1 MVSPREQESGPSS
14 SIQGLAGCQ
23 LDKNVQKAK
32 KGGRKEGKEEER
44 RNEWKP
50 SHMRLGSNRSASPP

>member
-32 KGGRKEGKEEER
+32 KEGREERREGGGKEE
-44 RNEWKP
+44 
-50 SHMRLGSNRSASPP
+50 